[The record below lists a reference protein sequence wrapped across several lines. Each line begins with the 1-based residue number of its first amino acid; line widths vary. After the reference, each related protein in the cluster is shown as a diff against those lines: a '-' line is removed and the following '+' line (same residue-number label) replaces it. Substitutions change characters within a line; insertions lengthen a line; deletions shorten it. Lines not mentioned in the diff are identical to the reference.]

1 MVEWESSSLY
11 FRGPQLK
18 TMRLDS
24 TILFFKPHLLIKILE
39 KRLEKVEEGFEVDG
53 IKMVQLEK
61 LVISKKHLG
70 KKVISQLEELVEEV
84 VDTKDAP
91 DYWEFKI

>member
-1 MVEWESSSLY
+1 
-11 FRGPQLK
+11 
-18 TMRLDS
+18 MRLDS
-24 TILFFKPHLLIKILE
+24 TILFFKPHLLFKILE

-61 LVISKKHLG
+61 LVISKKHFG